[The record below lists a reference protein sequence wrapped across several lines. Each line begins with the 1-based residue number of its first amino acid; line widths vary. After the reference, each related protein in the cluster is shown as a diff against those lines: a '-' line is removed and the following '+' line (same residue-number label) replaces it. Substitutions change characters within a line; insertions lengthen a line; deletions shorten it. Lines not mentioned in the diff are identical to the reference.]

1 MKMKMKKIGVLLLAA
16 FLSLGPAAARK
27 DAKAK
32 EVLDKT
38 AAALKTGGGVK
49 ADFDGS
55 MKGSLKMRGKQ
66 FYLKAND
73 IESWYDGKTQWSY
86 MQRAEE
92 VSVSSPTPE
101 EAQAVNPY
109 LLLSAYQ
116 NGYQYEYAGTTSYRG
131 RQAHKV
137 VLTPDKVT
145 TVSRITVLVSTGY
158 QPIYIK
164 VENTQGKAAEL
175 YVTAYATGQNYT
187 DATFRFDAKK
197 YPDAEIV
204 DMR

>member
-1 MKMKMKKIGVLLLAA
+1 MNRKNVGLLLLAA
-16 FLSLGPAAARK
+16 LLSLSPAAARK
-27 DAKAK
+27 DAKAR

-38 AAALKTGGGVK
+38 ASVLKTGSGVK

-55 MKGSLKMRGKQ
+55 MQGTLKMRGAK
-66 FYLKAND
+66 FYLKANGM
-73 IESWYDGKTQWSY
+73 ESWYDGKTQWSY
-86 MQRAEE
+86 LARAEE

-101 EAQAVNPY
+101 EVQAVNPY
-109 LLLSAYQ
+109 LLLSSYQ
-116 NGYQYEYAGTTSYRG
+116 SGYQYEYAGTLTYRG
-131 RQAHKV
+131 KQVHKV

-145 TVSRITVLVSTGY
+145 TVRRITVYVSTGY

-164 VENTQGKAAEL
+164 VETTQGKAAEM
-175 YVTAYATGQNYT
+175 YVTAYATGQNYS

-197 YPDAEIV
+197 YPNAEIV

>member
-1 MKMKMKKIGVLLLAA
+1 MNRKNVGLLLLAA
-16 FLSLGPAAARK
+16 LLSLSPAAARK
-27 DAKAK
+27 DAKAR

-38 AAALKTGGGVK
+38 ASALKTGSGVK

-55 MKGSLKMRGKQ
+55 MQGTLKMRGAK
-66 FYLKAND
+66 FYLKANGM
-73 IESWYDGKTQWSY
+73 ESWYDGKTQWSY
-86 MQRAEE
+86 LARAEE

-101 EAQAVNPY
+101 EVQAVNPY
-109 LLLSAYQ
+109 LLLSSYQ
-116 NGYQYEYAGTTSYRG
+116 SGYQYEYAGTLTYRG
-131 RQAHKV
+131 KQVHKV

-145 TVSRITVLVSTGY
+145 TVRRITVYVSTGY

-164 VENTQGKAAEL
+164 VETTQGKAAEM
-175 YVTAYATGQNYT
+175 YVTAYATGQNYS

-197 YPDAEIV
+197 YPNAEIV